1 MTAEADSKLTDQAKT
16 FQVVAYVAAAT
27 LAVQLLVMLKAL
39 SLISPAADALSQGE
53 WAGFWEAANP
63 VLRRLVT
70 FLPVVCYLGGV
81 LAAAGI
87 FGRVAGGELFSR
99 NNSKG
104 LANVGSSLL
113 WGAAATAFVVP
124 LLLGAID
131 GEAGFRGLR
140 MEPETWV
147 IAVVGGAILVLGR
160 MMALAQSENASLK
173 AELSDFV

>member
-1 MTAEADSKLTDQAKT
+1 MSNAKLIDHAKT
-16 FQVVAYVAAAT
+16 FQVIAYVAAAT
-27 LAVQLLVMLKAL
+27 LAVQLLVLLKVL
-39 SLISPAADALSQGE
+39 SLISPAADALSQGD
-53 WAGFWEAANP
+53 WAVFREAADP

-87 FGRVAGGELFSR
+87 FGRVAAGELFSWA
-99 NNSKG
+99 NSKA
-104 LANVGSSLL
+104 LAKVGSSLL
-113 WGAAATAFVVP
+113 WGAAATAFGVP
-124 LLLGAID
+124 VLLGVID

-160 MMALAQSENASLK
+160 MMAMAQSENASLK
-173 AELSDFV
+173 AELSEFI